1 MLHTRCWP
9 THAMPSRTQA
19 MPHLRCE
26 LPLTQSFPRTA
37 AHTTDAA
44 KSTVEEALII
54 DGDGWS
60 VI

>member
-1 MLHTRCWP
+1 
-9 THAMPSRTQA
+9 MPSRTQA

-37 AHTTDAA
+37 AHTTDVAT
-44 KSTVEEALII
+44 STVEEALII